1 MKRTEQ
7 ILEAIDELTKEK
19 GFPPSV
25 REIGERVG
33 LKSSSTAKG
42 HLDRLRKKGLVDW
55 EMVSREHYIYY
66 VKKKPPFKLMALLCF

>member
-1 MKRTEQ
+1 MKGDTMKKSEQ

-33 LKSSSTAKG
+33 LKSSSTTKG

-55 EMVSREHYIYY
+55 EEGKTRTLH
-66 VKKKPPFKLMALLCF
+66 LLYKEKATI

>member
-7 ILEAIDELTKEK
+7 ILNAIDELTKEK

-25 REIGERVG
+25 REIGEWVG
-33 LKSSSTAKG
+33 LKSSSTTKG

-55 EMVSREHYIYY
+55 EEGKPRTLHLLREEEASIQ
-66 VKKKPPFKLMALLCF
+66 

>member
-7 ILEAIDELTKEK
+7 ILEAIDELTKQK

-33 LKSSSTAKG
+33 LKSSSTTKG
-42 HLDRLRKKGLVDW
+42 PLDRLRKKGLVDW
-55 EMVSREHYIYY
+55 EEED
-66 VKKKPPFKLMALLCF
+66 KPRTLHLLRKETATI